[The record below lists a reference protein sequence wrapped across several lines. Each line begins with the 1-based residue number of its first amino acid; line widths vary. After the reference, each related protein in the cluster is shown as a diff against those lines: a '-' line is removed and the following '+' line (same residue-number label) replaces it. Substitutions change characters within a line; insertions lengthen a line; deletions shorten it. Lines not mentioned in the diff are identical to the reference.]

1 MNIASID
8 IGSNTILLC
17 IANLD
22 LNENKLNFI
31 REEHRIARLGENLI
45 QTKNISK
52 KRIEILISILT
63 EYKEIIKNYNCEVI
77 LAIGTNAFRIAKN
90 ANEIIQE
97 VYDKLGIKI
106 IIISGDEEAYLSF
119 LGATYNR
126 NHNLKSLV
134 IDIGGGSTEIIIGK
148 NNLIQ
153 LKKSFQLGVVTL
165 TEKYIKQYP
174 VEQKIIKILNKE
186 IDKIFSDFS
195 FDYKIDIAIAIA
207 GTPTTLACIKNNLTK
222 YEEEKIEGEQLTKED
237 LQIFIKELSS
247 KSIEQIKNDYGEVIK
262 GREDLLLIGTIILLN
277 IINKFD
283 LDKVIVSAKSLR
295 HGIIIQ
301 YALKIFQR
309 NKNVF

>member
-22 LNENKLNFI
+22 QKGNNLNFI
-31 REEHRIARLGENLI
+31 REEHRIARLGENLNL
-45 QTKNISK
+45 TKNISK
-52 KRIEILISILT
+52 ERSAILISILT
-63 EYKEIIKNYNCEVI
+63 EYSEIIKTYNCEVI
-77 LAIGTNAFRIAKN
+77 IAIGTNAFRIAKN
-90 ANEIIQE
+90 ADKVIQE

-106 IIISGDEEAYLSF
+106 KKISGDEEAYLSF

-126 NHNLKSLV
+126 NQNLKSLV

-153 LKKSFQLGVVTL
+153 FKKSFQLGVVTL

-174 VEQKIIKILNKE
+174 VEQKIIKILSEK
-186 IDKIFSDFS
+186 IDNIFSDFS
-195 FDYKIDIAIAIA
+195 FDYKIDIALAIA

-222 YEEEKIEGEQLTKED
+222 YEEEKIEGEQLTKEE
-237 LQIFIKELSS
+237 LQNFIQKLSS
-247 KSIEQIKNDYGEVIK
+247 KSIEQIKNDYGEVVK
-262 GREDLLLIGTIILLN
+262 GREDLLLTGTIILLN
-277 IINKFD
+277 IVNKFD

-295 HGIIIQ
+295 HGVIIQ
-301 YALKIFQR
+301 YALKIIS
-309 NKNVF
+309 KE

>member
-31 REEHRIARLGENLI
+31 REEHRIARLGENLN

-52 KRIEILISILT
+52 ERFEILISILI
-63 EYKEIIKNYNCEVI
+63 EYKEIINYYSCEVI

-97 VYDKLGIKI
+97 VYEKLGIKI
-106 IIISGDEEAYLSF
+106 NIISGEDEAYLSF

-126 NHNLKSLV
+126 DQDLKSLV

-153 LKKSFQLGVVTL
+153 FKKSFQLGVVTL

-174 VEQKIIKILNKE
+174 VEKNILIKLSEE
-186 IDKIFSDFS
+186 IDNILSGYS
-195 FDYKIDIAIAIA
+195 FIQNIDISIAIA
-207 GTPTTLACIKNNLTK
+207 GTPTTLACLKNNLTK
-222 YEEEKIEGEQLTKED
+222 YEEEKIEGEKLTKSD
-237 LQIFIKELSS
+237 LQNFINVLSS
-247 KSIEQIKNDYGEVIK
+247 KSIEQIKSDYGEVVK
-262 GREDLLLIGTIILLN
+262 GREDLLLTGTIILLN
-277 IINKFD
+277 IINKFS
-283 LDKVIVSAKSLR
+283 LDKVIVSIKSLR
-295 HGIIIQ
+295 HGVIIQ
-301 YALKIFQR
+301 YALKKFQE
-309 NKNVF
+309 NKN